1 MLQLLVLLQCYQVV
15 VNIIKRDAY
24 HNENRNGDD
33 AADNNDD
40 NDDLRIISPAAIL
53 SEAAALIRSVTCF
66 LRSFG

>member
-24 HNENRNGDD
+24 HNDD
-33 AADNNDD
+33 DGADNNDD
-40 NDDLRIISPAAIL
+40 NDHLRIISPATIL
-53 SEAAALIRSVTCF
+53 SEAAALIRSVTCL